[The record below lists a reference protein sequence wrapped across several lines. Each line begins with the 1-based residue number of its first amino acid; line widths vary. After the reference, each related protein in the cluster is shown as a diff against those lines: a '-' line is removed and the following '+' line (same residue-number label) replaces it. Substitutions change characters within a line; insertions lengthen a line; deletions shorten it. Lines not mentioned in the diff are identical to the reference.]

1 MLKAKKFWYGIVPA
15 LLAIVSLVIA
25 AGANNEGG

>member
-1 MLKAKKFWYGIVPA
+1 MKIKRFFYSIVPA

-25 AGANNEGG
+25 AGAGNDAG